1 MVVDTKLHIIT
12 DAKGYSHKGNGAKHN
27 INIDD
32 SFTHSQQPGRNILEK
47 THDNAVID
55 SLT

>member
-1 MVVDTKLHIIT
+1 MQKVTVTRVTEPNYLQWVPVM
-12 DAKGYSHKGNGAKHN
+12 SN